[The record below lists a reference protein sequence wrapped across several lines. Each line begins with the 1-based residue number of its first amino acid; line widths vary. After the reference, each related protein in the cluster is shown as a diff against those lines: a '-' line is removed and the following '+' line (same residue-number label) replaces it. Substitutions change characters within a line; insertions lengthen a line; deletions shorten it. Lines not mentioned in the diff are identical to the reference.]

1 MFPGDA
7 SFVPYKDARSSS
19 TTTKSPT
26 SGRVFVLKFQSS
38 SQRYLFWL
46 QSASTA
52 TPDTFSA
59 RDLRMGAVVDRLLQG
74 DDVDVEAEMRDAAAQ
89 DEPGSGRDADGD
101 DDMRDPDADANGEAG
116 GSVSGSTGGAGAG
129 ATGGDVREEG
139 EEAREGG
146 ADGARA

>member
-7 SFVPYKDARSSS
+7 SFVPYKDPRSTSAV
-19 TTTKSPT
+19 KSPAA
-26 SGRVFVLKFQSS
+26 GRIFVLKFQSS

-46 QSASTA
+46 QSPAA
-52 TPDTFSA
+52 GPADTFSA
-59 RDLRMGAVVDRLLQG
+59 RDLKMGAIVNRLWAG
-74 DDVDVEAEMRDAAAQ
+74 DDVDVEAEMRELAGDG
-89 DEPGSGRDADGD
+89 PGRDADGD
-101 DDMRDPDADANGEAG
+101 DDMRDPDADVNGEG
-116 GSVSGSTGGAGAG
+116 GGGLSNSTGGAGAD

>member
-7 SFVPYKDARSSS
+7 SFVPYKDPRSSS
-19 TTTKSPT
+19 TIKSPT
-26 SGRVFVLKFQSS
+26 TGRIFVIKFRSS

-46 QSASTA
+46 QSAPAAGSA
-52 TPDTFSA
+52 PDTFSL
-59 RDLRMGAVVDRLLQG
+59 RDLRMGAIIDRLWAG
-74 DDVDVEAEMRDAAAQ
+74 DDVDVEAEMREAAR
-89 DEPGSGRDADGD
+89 DEPRRDDDGD
-101 DDMRDPDADANGEAG
+101 DDMHDPDADANGEG
-116 GSVSGSTGGAGAG
+116 GGGLSNSTGGAGAD

>member
-7 SFVPYKDARSSS
+7 SFVPYKDARNASAAI
-19 TTTKSPT
+19 KSPT
-26 SGRVFVLKFQSS
+26 TGRIFVLKFQSS

-46 QSASTA
+46 QSAPSSA
-52 TPDTFSA
+52 AGTFSE
-59 RDLRMGAVVDRLLQG
+59 RDLRMGTVVDRLLAG
-74 DDVDVEAEMRDAAAQ
+74 VDVHVEAYMNDPS
-89 DEPGSGRDADGD
+89 EPPGRDADGD
-101 DDMRDPDADANGEAG
+101 DDMRDPDAEANGEG
-116 GSVSGSTGGAGAG
+116 GGGMSGSTGGAGAD